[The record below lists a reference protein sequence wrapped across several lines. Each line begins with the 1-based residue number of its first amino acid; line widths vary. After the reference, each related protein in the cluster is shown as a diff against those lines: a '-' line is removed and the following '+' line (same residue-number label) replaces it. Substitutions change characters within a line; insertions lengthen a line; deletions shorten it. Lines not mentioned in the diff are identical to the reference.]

1 MGLRTRKSVSGF
13 LKKKCRLKATESEY
27 GQEMQQPPTSD
38 EPLAPSKEEEK
49 LHDKKC
55 DKSNATCSL
64 LSNEMIAKQESTLSN
79 AQQNR
84 DKIDT
89 S

>member
-1 MGLRTRKSVSGF
+1 
-13 LKKKCRLKATESEY
+13 
-27 GQEMQQPPTSD
+27 MQQPPTAD
-38 EPLAPSKEEEK
+38 EILAPSKEEEK
-49 LHDKKC
+49 LHDIEC
-55 DKSNATCSL
+55 DKSKATCSL
-64 LSNEMIAKQESTLSN
+64 LSNEMVAKQESTLSN